1 MSLSSSVT
9 TARAEDQR
17 EEWRLSA
24 LTASIYAI
32 VGVQLPFFPLWLHS
46 RELGADEIAAI
57 LSAPPLL
64 RILTMLLAS
73 RRADRDGR
81 HGEFLVGFALCAGL
95 AYGLTGLAKGFA
107 AILATVALVAL
118 AQGPINILAD
128 GIILGAAARR
138 RALNRPLLHYSFVR
152 GWGSVSILFFLLAS
166 GPVARALPNAAL
178 AWLLCGVSLAAAAC
192 AFIALRGVGG
202 SGAAA
207 KARAPIGEIA
217 RPGLAALTIAAA
229 ALIQASHAMVFAFG
243 ALHWKASG
251 HDETFVSL
259 AWSAGLITEVGFFL
273 LAGRWFGGEGRAAT
287 HIALGGAA
295 AALRWLLMAG
305 DPGTVGIFAAQ
316 ALHGLSCAAVQL
328 GPAYLLARLVGAGR
342 YAQAQAWLSASVAAG
357 LSLATLACGPLQTS
371 FGERGYLVMAALAT
385 LGLVLALGLGRA
397 LRRAGDPRAISDSAV
412 AASSIPANAVPSS
425 RRTGR
430 FRRRRSRSAAD

>member
-1 MSLSSSVT
+1 
-9 TARAEDQR
+9 
-17 EEWRLSA
+17 
-24 LTASIYAI
+24 
-32 VGVQLPFFPLWLHS
+32 
-46 RELGADEIAAI
+46 
-57 LSAPPLL
+57 
-64 RILTMLLAS
+64 
-73 RRADRDGR
+73 
-81 HGEFLVGFALCAGL
+81 
-95 AYGLTGLAKGFA
+95 
-107 AILATVALVAL
+107 
-118 AQGPINILAD
+118 
-128 GIILGAAARR
+128 
-138 RALNRPLLHYSFVR
+138 LNRPLLHYSFVR

-166 GPVARALPNAAL
+166 GPVAGALPNAAL

-192 AFIALRGVGG
+192 AFIALRGVGVG
-202 SGAAA
+202 VPA
-207 KARAPIGEIA
+207 KPRDPIGEIT
-217 RPGLAALTIAAA
+217 RPGLVALTIAAA

-305 DPGTVGIFAAQ
+305 DPGTAGIFAAQ

-342 YAQAQAWLSASVAAG
+342 YAQAQAWLAASVAAG

-371 FGERGYLVMAALAT
+371 FGERGYLAMAALAT
-385 LGLVLALGLGRA
+385 LGLAPALGLGRA
-397 LRRAGDPRAISDSAV
+397 LRRAGDPRAS
-412 AASSIPANAVPSS
+412 
-425 RRTGR
+425 
-430 FRRRRSRSAAD
+430 

>member
-1 MSLSSSVT
+1 VSLSSSVV
-9 TARAEDQR
+9 TARAEDRR

-46 RELGADEIAAI
+46 RGLGADEIAAI

-95 AYGLTGLAKGFA
+95 AYGLTGLANGFA

-152 GWGSVSILFFLLAS
+152 GWGSVSILFFLLTS

-178 AWLLCGVSLAAAAC
+178 VWLLSGVSFTAAAC
-192 AFIALRGVGG
+192 AFIALRGVGVG
-202 SGAAA
+202 VPA
-207 KARAPIGEIA
+207 KAHPALGEIA
-217 RPGLAALTIAAA
+217 RPGLVALTIASA

-243 ALHWKASG
+243 ALHWKAIG
-251 HDETFVSL
+251 HDENFVSL
-259 AWSAGLITEVGFFL
+259 AWSAGLVTEVGFFL

-342 YAQAQAWLSASVAAG
+342 YAQAQAWLWASVAAG

-371 FGERGYLVMAALAT
+371 FGERGYLAMAALAA
-385 LGLVLALGLGRA
+385 LGFALALGLGRA
-397 LRRAGDPRAISDSAV
+397 LRRAGDPRAS
-412 AASSIPANAVPSS
+412 
-425 RRTGR
+425 
-430 FRRRRSRSAAD
+430 

>member
-1 MSLSSSVT
+1 VSLSPSVT
-9 TARAEDQR
+9 AARAEDQR

-32 VGVQLPFFPLWLHS
+32 VGVQLPFFPLWLQS

-73 RRADRDGR
+73 RRADRSGR

-95 AYGLTGLAKGFA
+95 AYGLTSLAQGFA

-192 AFIALRGVGG
+192 AFIALRGVGVG
-202 SGAAA
+202 VPA
-207 KARAPIGEIA
+207 KARPLIGEIA

-259 AWSAGLITEVGFFL
+259 AWAAGLVTEVGFFL
-273 LAGRWFGGEGRAAT
+273 LANRWFGGESRAAT

-342 YAQAQAWLSASVAAG
+342 HAQAQAWLAASVAAG
-357 LSLATLACGPLQTS
+357 LSLATLVCGPLQTN
-371 FGERGYLVMAALAT
+371 FGERGYLAMAALAA
-385 LGLVLALGLGRA
+385 LGLALALGLGRA
-397 LRRAGDPRAISDSAV
+397 LRRAEELRRAA
-412 AASSIPANAVPSS
+412 
-425 RRTGR
+425 
-430 FRRRRSRSAAD
+430 